1 MESCNF
7 MRIMETAILD
17 YNCLAR
23 TYEVKP
29 LRRVKTILPNTKET
43 NRKKKKIPKPKYQIR
58 LS

>member
-29 LRRVKTILPNTKET
+29 LRRVKTTLPNTKET
-43 NRKKKKIPKPKYQIR
+43 NRKKKKNPKA
-58 LS
+58 